1 VDVLANKKTS
11 SPLAYL
17 MLVLHPVTALTE
29 VSRNED
35 CNEVKYIQGIILN
48 VQLKN
53 YNSIYFPK
61 YER

>member
-1 VDVLANKKTS
+1 
-11 SPLAYL
+11 